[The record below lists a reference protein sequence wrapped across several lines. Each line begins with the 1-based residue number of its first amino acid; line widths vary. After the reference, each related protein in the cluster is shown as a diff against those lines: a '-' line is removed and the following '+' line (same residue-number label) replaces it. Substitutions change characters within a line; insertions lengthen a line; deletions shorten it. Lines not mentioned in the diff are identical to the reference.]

1 MSPKL
6 INFHDF
12 KKLIISWRKL
22 CKQKGLMMR
31 SVAQLDGLP
40 VMEVSSPALQK
51 KTGIYISAGIHGDEP
66 AGVAGLLDWAESSNL
81 ASIPLVLY
89 PCLNPWG
96 LINNSRFDSH
106 GNDLNRIWG
115 NEDHP
120 LVQAVSKKLQSI
132 ELCLSLNLHE
142 DYDGQGIYLYEPGRG
157 GRSDSFA
164 EKILSS
170 AESIIRRDC
179 RKTIEGR
186 KVRDG
191 LIRPRPRNL
200 PKEGKPEAI
209 YLYEN
214 KGGRNFTLETP
225 SEFAFKDRRR
235 AHKLM
240 IECAVNKSGY

>member
-1 MSPKL
+1 MSQKV

-31 SVAQLDGLP
+31 SVEQLDGLP
-40 VMEVSSPALQK
+40 VMEVTSPALQN

-66 AGVAGLLDWAESSNL
+66 AGVTGLLDWAMSKKL

-96 LINNSRFDSH
+96 LINNSRFDSL
-106 GNDLNRIWG
+106 GNDLNRIWD
-115 NEDHP
+115 NDDHP
-120 LVQAVSKKLQSI
+120 LVQAVSRKIQSI

-142 DYDGQGIYLYEPGRG
+142 DYDGQGIYLYEPKRG

-179 RKTIEGR
+179 RKTIEGG

-191 LIRPRPRNL
+191 IIRPRLHNL
-200 PKEGKPEAI
+200 PKEGKPEAV

-214 KGGRNFTLETP
+214 QRGRNFTLETP
-225 SEFAFKDRRR
+225 SEFAFQDRRT

-240 IECAVNKSGY
+240 IECAVNESGY

>member
-1 MSPKL
+1 
-6 INFHDF
+6 
-12 KKLIISWRKL
+12 
-22 CKQKGLMMR
+22 MR
-31 SVAQLDGLP
+31 TVAHLDELA
-40 VMEVSSPALQK
+40 VLEVTSPALQN
-51 KTGIYISAGIHGDEP
+51 KTGIYISAGIHGDEA
-66 AGVAGLLDWAESSNL
+66 AGVAGLLDWAMSKNL

-96 LINNSRFDSH
+96 LINNSRFDSK
-106 GNDLNRIWG
+106 GNDLNRIWD
-115 NEDHP
+115 NQDHP
-120 LVQAVSKKLQSI
+120 LVQTVSKKLQSI

-157 GRSDSFA
+157 GRPDPLA

-191 LIRPRPRNL
+191 MIRPRVHNL
-200 PKEGKPEAI
+200 PKEGKPEAV

-225 SEFAFKDRRR
+225 SEFAFHDRRT

-240 IECAVNKSGY
+240 IECAINESGY